1 MSDHT
6 VKAFTEQLEALG
18 SSVAQMGGLAEAQL
32 ADAID
37 AIARRDTGRAE
48 SVVAGDRRIDEL
60 QQQIE
65 EQALKVLALR
75 QPMAVDLR
83 ETLAALKCASELERI
98 GDLAK
103 NIAKRAIVLNREPP
117 IRLTQSLARMGG
129 QALAQLKLV
138 LDSYSDRDA
147 EAAEAVWRQD
157 GEIDE
162 MYNSLFRELLTYMM
176 EDPRTIGLCTHLL
189 FIAKN
194 IERTGDHA
202 TNIAEV
208 VYHMVTGGYLATDRP
223 KADTTSETRLRK
235 KDCAMKP
242 SVLVAEDEGALVTL
256 LRYNLERE
264 GYRVLE
270 AQDGEEALLVA
281 AEEKPDLVLLDWMLP
296 QLSGIEVC
304 RRLRGRQETRNV
316 PIIMLTARGEE

>member
-1 MSDHT
+1 MADHT
-6 VKAFTEQLEALG
+6 VKAFTEQLEALA
-18 SSVAQMGGLAEAQL
+18 STVAQMGGLAEAQL
-32 ADAID
+32 ADAIE

-48 SVVAGDRRIDEL
+48 AVVGGDRRVDEL

-65 EQALKVLALR
+65 EQSLKLLALR

-83 ETLAALKCASELERI
+83 ETLAAIKIAGELERV

-103 NIAKRAIVLNREPP
+103 NIAKRAIVLNSEPP

-129 QALAQLKLV
+129 QTLSQLKLV

-147 EAAEAVWRQD
+147 DSAEMVWKQD

-194 IERTGDHA
+194 IERAGDHC
-202 TNIAEV
+202 TNVAEV
-208 VYHMVTGGYLATDRP
+208 VYHMVSGGHLATDRP
-223 KADTTSETRLRK
+223 KGDLTSSVHIEK
-235 KDCAMKP
+235 K
-242 SVLVAEDEGALVTL
+242 G
-256 LRYNLERE
+256 
-264 GYRVLE
+264 
-270 AQDGEEALLVA
+270 
-281 AEEKPDLVLLDWMLP
+281 
-296 QLSGIEVC
+296 
-304 RRLRGRQETRNV
+304 
-316 PIIMLTARGEE
+316 